1 MATIDTSIY
10 QNQPTVR
17 LQTPF
22 ELEAGMQAIQQ
33 GKNQN
38 RLAGMQFK
46 EAERKDTERN
56 MLADAYRQ
64 SYNPDGT
71 QDRNKL
77 YGTLAKGGQGQLVPG
92 LQEQYNKAD
101 ASGIELRSKQFKLSE
116 DKRIQSAQR
125 LGALRGKPYQVVVQ
139 DLESGLREAVDS
151 GELSPEQ
158 AQQIY
163 AQMIQRI
170 PQDQAGLDAFIDQS
184 VRSVMT
190 PQQQMTQGNSDRSYG
205 MDVAKFDYQKDHD
218 AATLAQQREN
228 SIRVDTRARDLNAAK
243 VEENRIKRLE
253 KQAKPMPA
261 AALRMQQEELDAI
274 ATASSINADIGTVEQ
289 QIKGGKL
296 NLGPIDNALA
306 KGRNMAGLS
315 NESSRNYATFQ
326 ATLEKLRNDSLRL
339 NKGVQTDGD
348 SQRAWN
354 ELLKNINDP
363 KVVAQRLGEI
373 KKINKRAATIREFNV
388 ENIRNNYGAG
398 PLDTSSYSKQPTALG
413 GETLP
418 GGWTV
423 KEK

>member
-1 MATIDTSIY
+1 M
-10 QNQPTVR
+10 PT
-17 LQTPF
+17 LT
-22 ELEAGMQAIQQ
+22 G
-33 GKNQN
+33 N
-38 RLAGMQFK
+38 R
-46 EAERKDTERN
+46 
-56 MLADAYRQ
+56 
-64 SYNPDGT
+64 NPDGT

-77 YGTLAKGGQGQLVPG
+77 YQTLATGGQGQLVPG
-92 LQEQYNKAD
+92 LQKQYNEAD
-101 ASGIELRSKQFKLSE
+101 ASGVELENKKLTGRKAQIENAMQMLTATEQIMNGVRDQASYEAVLPQLRALHDPETAAKIPTVYDPAAIERGRMQAMPMKERLAQEWKALEYNLSTEKFKYQQTN
-116 DKRIQSAQR
+116 DATNR
-125 LGALRGKPYQVVVQ
+125 GVTLRGQDISANNAAASRAVQ
-139 DLESGLREAVDS
+139 IRG
-151 GELSPEQ
+151 
-158 AQQIY
+158 
-163 AQMIQRI
+163 
-170 PQDQAGLDAFIDQS
+170 QD
-184 VRSVMT
+184 MT
-190 PQQQMTQGNSDRSYG
+190 DNRAANP
-205 MDVAKFDYQKDHD
+205 VAKP
-218 AATLAQQREN
+218 LPP
-228 SIRVDTRARDLNAAK
+228 
-243 VEENRIKRLE
+243 
-253 KQAKPMPA
+253 AKPMPA

-296 NLGPIDNALA
+296 NLGPIDNVLA

-373 KKINKRAATIREFNV
+373 KKINKRAATIRELNV

-413 GETLP
+413 GDTLP